1 MSEGVRM
8 RGRRRRGTAGVKY
21 GGRMSEGERMRGRRR
36 GRARVKYIGRMS
48 EGGENEREAEE
59 RESRSKIWR
68 KDE

>member
-1 MSEGVRM
+1 MKGERM
-8 RGRRRRGTAGVKY
+8 RGRRRGRAGVKY
-21 GGRMSEGERMRGRRR
+21 GGRMSEGVRMRGRRRR

-48 EGGENEREAEE
+48 EGGENEREAE